1 MSNLSQSEQKAIE
14 QEPATGGPQPG
25 EIYRHYRNN
34 GLYVVVCLSI
44 KYGTLDPL
52 VTYRSNA
59 SGRCWT
65 RTLADFAEIVGYAAD
80 NRSGPCPRYRRVD
93 E

>member
-1 MSNLSQSEQKAIE
+1 MSNSTHGEQKDLV
-14 QEPATGGPQPG
+14 QQHTTGGPQPG

-34 GLYVVVCLSI
+34 GLYVVVCRSI
-44 KYGTLDPL
+44 RYGTLEPL

-65 RTLADFAEIVGYAAD
+65 RTLEDFAEIIGFAAD